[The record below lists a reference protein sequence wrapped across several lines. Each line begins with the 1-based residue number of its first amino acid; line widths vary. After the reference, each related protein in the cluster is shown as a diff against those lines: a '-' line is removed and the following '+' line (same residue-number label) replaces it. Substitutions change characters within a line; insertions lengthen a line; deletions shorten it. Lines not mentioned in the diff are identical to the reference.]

1 MNFYDKEITKAKQLY
16 GSMKILGQT
25 I

>member
-1 MNFYDKEITKAKQLY
+1 MNCHDKEITKAKQLY
-16 GSMKILGQT
+16 GSTKILGQT

>member
-1 MNFYDKEITKAKQLY
+1 VNCYDKEITKAKQLY